1 MSVDSPAGGN
11 VSGMT
16 FDLNSLNALKAKATK
31 DPNAA
36 VKGAA
41 KQLETL
47 FMQELMKTMR
57 ASTLNSGMLE
67 NNGTQMGTE
76 MLDTEFAGRM
86 SGLPHGLS
94 AAIERQLSR
103 QVGGKQAQG
112 AQGAQSAQGSLGV
125 QGAAATPTAFPAPG
139 ASTSTASLAAL
150 SGATSAQ
157 PAMPLSRLSLSALQ
171 AATQMPGGM
180 PGSNDSTTD
189 DSLGA
194 LTRFNPLGSLDSM
207 LGFNSASTT
216 DTPASMG
223 PATLDA
229 APVPAAAANAA
240 AGQAGTASAHLS
252 PAESFVRRHQAAAH
266 AIEAETGIPAANLI
280 GQAAHETGWGKH
292 EIKNKDGTPS
302 HNLFGIKA
310 SSDWTGKVAEVTT
323 TEYIGGVARRVTAKF
338 RSYESYEDAFRDHA
352 KLLTSSPRYSSVVAQ
367 ASSAQGYAK
376 SLQKAGYATDP
387 AYADKLARV
396 INTTLR
402 LQRTVT

>member
-1 MSVDSPAGGN
+1 MSIDSPASGN
-11 VSGMT
+11 GNLSGMT
-16 FDLNSLNALKAKATK
+16 LDLNSLNALKAKAAK
-31 DPNAA
+31 DPNTA

-67 NNGTQMGTE
+67 NSGTQMGTE

-103 QVGGKQAQG
+103 QIGG
-112 AQGAQSAQGSLGV
+112 QSEAAKATTTNAAPDGLTGRLSMTLSTPAASANQTTTATTSTTALSRLTLNALQSVSQMPGDASGDALSLGNLT
-125 QGAAATPTAFPAPG
+125 GAAPG
-139 ASTSTASLAAL
+139 ALNLLQSMTNLSAGASSSLGIANNGAQTEAAL
-150 SGATSAQ
+150 A
-157 PAMPLSRLSLSALQ
+157 
-171 AATQMPGGM
+171 
-180 PGSNDSTTD
+180 
-189 DSLGA
+189 
-194 LTRFNPLGSLDSM
+194 
-207 LGFNSASTT
+207 
-216 DTPASMG
+216 PAS
-223 PATLDA
+223 
-229 APVPAAAANAA
+229 AANAA
-240 AGQAGTASAHLS
+240 ASSVGANASTNTRLR
-252 PAESFVRRHQAAAH
+252 PAEAFVRQHQAAAH

-280 GQAAHETGWGKH
+280 GQAAHESGWGRH
-292 EIKNKDGTPS
+292 EIKNKDGTLS

-310 SSDWTGKVAEVTT
+310 GADWKGKVAEVTT

-338 RSYESYEDAFRDHA
+338 RSYDSYEESFRDHA
-352 KLLTSSPRYSSVVAQ
+352 KLLTNSPRYSNAVAQ

-387 AYADKLARV
+387 GYADKLTRV
-396 INTTLR
+396 INTALR